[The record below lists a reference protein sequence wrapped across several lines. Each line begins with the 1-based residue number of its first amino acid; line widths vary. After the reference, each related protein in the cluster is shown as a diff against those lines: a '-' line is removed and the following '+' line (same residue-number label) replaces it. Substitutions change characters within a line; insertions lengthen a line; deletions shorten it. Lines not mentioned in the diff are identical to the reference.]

1 MPKQTNGS
9 PLPLAGEGLGE
20 RELWRWLGVSA
31 LVILL
36 DQLSKMW
43 ITSHFVFGENFYVL
57 GVFDLVLAHN
67 TGAAFS
73 FLSDA
78 GGMQRWLFTVIAI
91 VASVWIVWLLRRH
104 STQTIFAL
112 ALSLIL
118 GGALGN
124 LIDRIAYGYVV
135 DFLSFHW
142 DKHYFPA
149 FNVADSAITC
159 GALLLIFDS
168 FREIRHGTA
177 AG

>member
-1 MPKQTNGS
+1 MLS
-9 PLPLAGEGLGE
+9 
-20 RELWRWLGVSA
+20 RWLSSSA
-31 LVILL
+31 LVIVL
-36 DQLSKMW
+36 DQASKLW
-43 ITSHFVFGENFYVL
+43 ITSHFAYGESLVVL
-57 GVFDLVLAHN
+57 SIFNLVLTHN

-78 GGMQRWLFTVIAI
+78 GGMQRWLFSIIAV

-104 STQTIFAL
+104 GAQTLFAL

-135 DFLSFHW
+135 DFLHFHW
-142 DKHYFPA
+142 NEHYFPA
-149 FNVADSAITC
+149 FNIADSAITC
-159 GALLLIFDS
+159 GAFLLIWDS
-168 FREIRHGTA
+168 LTEKKHGPA